1 MNKNC
6 SQFFLGPL
14 AQLVRALPCHG
25 RGRRFKS
32 VMDRQAP
39 SKLRGQKVCYDS
51 HKNPLEILDNVS
63 RILYNSTHDQRTS
76 IK

>member
-1 MNKNC
+1 
-6 SQFFLGPL
+6 
-14 AQLVRALPCHG
+14 
-25 RGRRFKS
+25 
-32 VMDRQAP
+32 MDRQAP

>member
-1 MNKNC
+1 
-6 SQFFLGPL
+6 
-14 AQLVRALPCHG
+14 
-25 RGRRFKS
+25 
-32 VMDRQAP
+32 MDRQAP

-51 HKNPLEILDNVS
+51 HKKPLEILDNVS